1 MLWLTDPSPSS
12 VNSEGSG
19 GRPSTMLHSRV
30 LHDRPG
36 ATVRGHP
43 DSEKNKKNLMFVVV
57 LHARVSFVLGVKNE
71 SLNLVRE
78 GETRWRSISEGAR
91 WSGLRDSRC
100 EIRPGNQQLFTLIVN
115 GFVYLLFFKVFKS
128 TTKSLCSLAH
138 SSSDKLRGHL
148 RHAIEASIGRLLQ

>member
-12 VNSEGSG
+12 VTSGEGSAR

-36 ATVRGHP
+36 ANVRGHP
-43 DSEKNKKNLMFVVV
+43 DSQKKNLMFVVV

-115 GFVYLLFFKVFKS
+115 GFVYLLFIRYS
-128 TTKSLCSLAH
+128 NRRQRACAA
-138 SSSDKLRGHL
+138 LRIHQATSFVVISVM
-148 RHAIEASIGRLLQ
+148 RSKRQ